1 MSIEFM
7 ILGAP
12 RSATTW
18 ASNWLTTDTTL
29 CLHDPLVHWQKEELD
44 DIRTLRRLGVACT
57 GLALFPEWVNAHPA
71 RKIILHRPLSEV
83 DESLVRMG
91 LTPCSTQ
98 WEGVLDRI
106 EGVHLD
112 WKDMFTRPQFIYE
125 YLLDLP
131 FDAERWSVLRQM
143 NVQPNLDSIQ
153 VNKAA
158 VARFVAELRV
168 H

>member
-1 MSIEFM
+1 
-7 ILGAP
+7 
-12 RSATTW
+12 
-18 ASNWLTTDTTL
+18 
-29 CLHDPLVHWQKEELD
+29 
-44 DIRTLRRLGVACT
+44 
-57 GLALFPEWVNAHPA
+57 
-71 RKIILHRPLSEV
+71 
-83 DESLVRMG
+83 
-91 LTPCSTQ
+91 
-98 WEGVLDRI
+98 
-106 EGVHLD
+106 
-112 WKDMFTRPQFIYE
+112 MFTRPQFIYE